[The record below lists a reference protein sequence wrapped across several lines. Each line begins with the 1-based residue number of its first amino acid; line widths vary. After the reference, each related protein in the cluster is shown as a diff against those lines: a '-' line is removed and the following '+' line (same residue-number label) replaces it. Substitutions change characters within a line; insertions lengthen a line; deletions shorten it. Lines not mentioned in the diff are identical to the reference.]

1 MVGGTLLNLSSASH
15 WFVRGWDF
23 PRPIIAGIA
32 CTSLLCYGV
41 FFFGGQI
48 WEWVFLGALTGSIGW
63 QCYCVFP
70 YTPLAPVTVQT
81 APSTGDHPSL
91 SLFVSN
97 VEQSNTAHER
107 WLQVVRDVD
116 PDVILAS
123 EVNERWAEC
132 LSTLEEDY
140 PYSVSQPQDNCYGLM
155 LLSRLRLIE
164 PEVRFIVEDT
174 VPSIETDLE
183 LRTGAH
189 IQFWGVHPR
198 PPEPL
203 RGQHSTERD
212 AELVI
217 VGRKIQERGE
227 DVPTIVAGD
236 FNDVAWSRTTNLFMQ
251 LSSLLD
257 PRMGRGFFNTF
268 HARYPLFRFP
278 LDHVFQSSEFK
289 VQDLSVLPYVGSDH
303 FPVLI
308 ELSYEP
314 GDAYE
319 QPEPEAGIEE
329 EKEAEDKVEKAAAE
343 DGNDLNSTDDSTL
356 P

>member
-32 CTSLLCYGV
+32 GTSLLFYGV
-41 FFFGGQI
+41 FFFGGQT
-48 WEWVFLGALTGSIGW
+48 WDWLFLGALAGCIGW

-70 YTPLAPVTVQT
+70 YTALAPVTVQT
-81 APSTGDHPSL
+81 ASSSGDCPTFSL
-91 SLFVSN
+91 LVSN
-97 VEQSNTAHER
+97 VEQSNTAYER
-107 WLQVVRDVD
+107 WLQVVRDAD

-132 LSTLEEDY
+132 LSILEDDY
-140 PYSVSQPQDNCYGLM
+140 PHRVSQPQDNCYGM
-155 LLSRLRLIE
+155 VLLSRLRLLE
-164 PEVRFIVEDT
+164 PKVRFIVEDT

-183 LRTGAH
+183 LETGAPIH
-189 IQFWGVHPR
+189 FWGVHPR

-217 VGRKIQERGE
+217 VGREIHERGD

-236 FNDVAWSRTTNLFMQ
+236 FNDVAWSRTTELFMQ

-257 PRMGRGFFNTF
+257 PRMGRGFYNTF
-268 HARYPLFRFP
+268 HARYPFFRFP
-278 LDHVFQSSEFK
+278 LDQVFHSSEFK
-289 VQDLSVLPYVGSDH
+289 VRDLTVLPYVGSDH

-308 ELSYEP
+308 ELCHEP
-314 GDAYE
+314 GDADE
-319 QPEPEAGIEE
+319 QPEPDAGVEE

-343 DGNDLNSTDDSTL
+343 DGNDLDSTDD
-356 P
+356 

>member
-32 CTSLLCYGV
+32 FVSLVSYIAL
-41 FFFGGQI
+41 FFRGEI
-48 WEWVFLGALTGSIGW
+48 WDWGFVGAVVGCIGW

-70 YTPLAPVTVQT
+70 CTPLAAVTVQS
-81 APSTGDHPSL
+81 ARPAGDGPSL
-91 SLFVSN
+91 SLLVSN
-97 VEQSNTAHER
+97 VEQGNTAHER
-107 WLQVVRDVD
+107 WLEVVRGVD

-123 EVNERWAEC
+123 EVNDRWAEW
-132 LSTLEEDY
+132 LSTLEDDY
-140 PYSVSQPQDNCYGLM
+140 PYTVCQPQENCYGMM

-174 VPSIETDLE
+174 VPSIETDVELE
-183 LRTGAH
+183 TGAH
-189 IQFWGVHPR
+189 IHFWGVHPR

-217 VGRKIQERGE
+217 VGRKLQERGD

-236 FNDVAWSRTTNLFMQ
+236 FNDVAWSRTTELFMQ

-257 PRMGRGFFNTF
+257 PRMGRGFYNTF
-268 HARYPLFRFP
+268 HARYPFFRFP
-278 LDHVFQSSEFK
+278 LDQVFHSSEFK
-289 VQDLSVLPYVGSDH
+289 LRDVTVLPFVGSDH
-303 FPVLI
+303 FPVLV
-308 ELSYEP
+308 ELCYEP
-314 GDAYE
+314 GDADE
-319 QPEPEAGIEE
+319 QPEPHAGIDE
-329 EKEAEDKVEKAAAE
+329 EKEAEEKVEKAAAE
-343 DGNDLNSTDDSTL
+343 DGNDLDSSGDPTQD
-356 P
+356 